1 MSYVAEEAIVKSHH
15 PDEPLELADCA
26 GAREG
31 CNSLHLRGEGDHTL
45 HGDLVPEKVKCVPSE
60 LTLRRID
67 NQPMTAEPREEGPEV
82 GQVLLFRGARNE
94 DVIQV
99 DEEEGQVLEHWVH

>member
-1 MSYVAEEAIVKSHH
+1 MADETIVKSHH

-31 CNSLHLRGEGDHTL
+31 CHSFHLRGEGDHAL
-45 HGDLVPEKVKCVPSE
+45 RGDLVPEKVKGVPSE

-67 NQPMTAEPREEGPEV
+67 NQPMTTEPHEEGPEV
-82 GQVLLFRGARNE
+82 
-94 DVIQV
+94 
-99 DEEEGQVLEHWVH
+99 